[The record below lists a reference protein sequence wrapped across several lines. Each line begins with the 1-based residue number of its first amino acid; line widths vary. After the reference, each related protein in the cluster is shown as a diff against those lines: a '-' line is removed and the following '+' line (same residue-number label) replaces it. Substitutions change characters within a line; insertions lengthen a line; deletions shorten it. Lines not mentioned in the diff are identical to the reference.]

1 LNFLPFP
8 HLSYRLHV
16 GQSSWC
22 FSLLMLNCLLCLDL
36 GEDR

>member
-22 FSLLMLNCLLCLDL
+22 FSLLMLTACYA
-36 GEDR
+36 